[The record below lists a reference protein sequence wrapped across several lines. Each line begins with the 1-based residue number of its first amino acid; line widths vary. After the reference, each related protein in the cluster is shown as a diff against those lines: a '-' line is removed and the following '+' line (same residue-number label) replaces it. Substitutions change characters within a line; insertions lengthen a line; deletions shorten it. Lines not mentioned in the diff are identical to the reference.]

1 MFRPKEI
8 GQMWGKGRKAAKFYL
23 LSDRIRQKK
32 LEKANAYSKP
42 RGKPKGVWV
51 RSLGAEPS
59 LTLVFQS
66 SRTVCQ
72 GQGLRDSGLPQCKQ
86 RQAASRVLS
95 SVLKWHSLAPGTGRR
110 G

>member
-1 MFRPKEI
+1 
-8 GQMWGKGRKAAKFYL
+8 MWGKGRKAAKFYL

-59 LTLVFQS
+59 LTIV
-66 SRTVCQ
+66 SRTAPFAKDMDAKIQ
-72 GQGLRDSGLPQCKQ
+72 DSP
-86 RQAASRVLS
+86 V
-95 SVLKWHSLAPGTGRR
+95 
-110 G
+110 